1 MNQRDDKVHRVI
13 YPPCIADTPIF
24 EVSTQD
30 EFTAE
35 NTNKHVP
42 LEEERVKN
50 AMAQLNQQKATAAAS
65 AVTAP
70 LSKNTGATGKRAKKP
85 IGKKTLVSL
94 MNLKVRETA

>member
-1 MNQRDDKVHRVI
+1 LNQRDDKIHRVI

-50 AMAQLNQQKATAAAS
+50 AMAQLNQQKETAAAAAAAS
-65 AVTAP
+65 AAI
-70 LSKNTGATGKRAKKP
+70 SKSTPGGKRVKKQL
-85 IGKKTLVSL
+85 GKKTLVSL